1 MFGFGMSEIVLIL
14 VIALLVVGPGKLPE
28 LAKTLGKGYAQ
39 FKRSLNDL
47 KSAVNIDDLD
57 IVPNKTVKDA
67 YRDHWEKKKQS
78 AESTAE
84 SSADVKPEETK
95 TEAAQAEQVTSDTDE
110 VKGKDTNG

>member
-1 MFGFGMSEIVLIL
+1 MFGFGMSEVLLIL

-57 IVPNKTVKDA
+57 IAPNKTVKDA

-78 AESTAE
+78 TESAAEASAEAKAETAQT
-84 SSADVKPEETK
+84 VKEE
-95 TEAAQAEQVTSDTDE
+95 TSDTAE
-110 VKGKDTNG
+110 VKGKETNG

>member
-1 MFGFGMSEIVLIL
+1 MFGFGMSEVFLIL

-28 LAKTLGKGYAQ
+28 LAKTLGKGYSQ

-57 IVPNKTVKDA
+57 AAPNKTVKDA
-67 YRDHWEKKKQS
+67 YRDHWEKKKQNTENS
-78 AESTAE
+78 AEASAE
-84 SSADVKPEETK
+84 PKA
-95 TEAAQAEQVTSDTDE
+95 EAAQAANNEASAPED